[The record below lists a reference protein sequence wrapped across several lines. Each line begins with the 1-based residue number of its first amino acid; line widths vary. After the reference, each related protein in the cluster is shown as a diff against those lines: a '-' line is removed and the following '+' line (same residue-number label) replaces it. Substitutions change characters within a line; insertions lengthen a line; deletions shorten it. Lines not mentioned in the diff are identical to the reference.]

1 MPFDKLTVPSNVE
14 GLTAL
19 SKAEGLRYPHPLSL
33 RRTSM
38 YASFLGIS
46 DALYLEIFHQ
56 PPIEPVLRQ
65 APWLSIFN
73 FPVLKAVPF

>member
-1 MPFDKLTVPSNVE
+1 
-14 GLTAL
+14 
-19 SKAEGLRYPHPLSL
+19 
-33 RRTSM
+33 M

-65 APWLSIFN
+65 APR
-73 FPVLKAVPF
+73 